1 MTTNHIILFSFIS
14 VIAIIILSG
23 FLLRIY
29 RNSRA
34 RHRTAEP
41 SGAKQINFEL
51 KGDIFELASLAI
63 ILEDLVRYQVP
74 VKTILDLNVILE
86 EVYTSIVNH
95 QDEDQPD
102 KKVQISLLLDP
113 GQITATIQDN
123 NDEFN
128 PTVIPAIDLNAPLE
142 EISFQGLGFHMVRH
156 LVGHMNYQ
164 RKEGRNILTIKKNF
178 ATV

>member
-1 MTTNHIILFSFIS
+1 MTTNQIILFSFIS
-14 VIAIIILSG
+14 VIAVIIFSG
-23 FLLRIY
+23 FLLKIY
-29 RNSRA
+29 RNRKASYRA
-34 RHRTAEP
+34 AEP
-41 SGAKQINFEL
+41 SGPRQINFEL
-51 KGDIFELASLAI
+51 KGDIFELANLAI

-74 VKTILDLNVILE
+74 VKTILDLNIILE

-102 KKVQISLLLDP
+102 KKVQISLVLDS
-113 GQITATIQDN
+113 GEITAAIQDN

-156 LVGHMNYQ
+156 LADHMDYQ

-178 ATV
+178 ATK